1 MSDEPSGAESKG
13 VNCGFGGGIEI
24 QQHLMRQA
32 PPALLLLAMLGLPR
46 TSEAVV
52 RFRRFGPSDR
62 EQDFSVGLYLA
73 LPFHEASGR

>member
-1 MSDEPSGAESKG
+1 MNAARFTRSTPMEM
-13 VNCGFGGGIEI
+13 V
-24 QQHLMRQA
+24 
-32 PPALLLLAMLGLPR
+32 PR